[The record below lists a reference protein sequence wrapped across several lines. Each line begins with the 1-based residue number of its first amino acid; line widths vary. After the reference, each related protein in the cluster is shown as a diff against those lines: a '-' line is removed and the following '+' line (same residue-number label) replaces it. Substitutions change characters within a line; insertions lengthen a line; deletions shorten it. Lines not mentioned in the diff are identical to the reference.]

1 MSTMS
6 HAELSAIIHYAEL
19 GGNNQVRVKDLAE
32 PFLSSEHCVQCC
44 DPGSLLIPEFLHV
57 GS

>member
-1 MSTMS
+1 MS
-6 HAELSAIIHYAEL
+6 HAELSAVIHYAEL

-44 DPGSLLIPEFLHV
+44 DPGSHFLNFCM
-57 GS
+57 